1 MPPSSAAILRPR
13 GSLAKDKFSDH
24 FKPLRSQA
32 YNDVNPSSR
41 GVPTASHHSLRSIE
55 WSPLGNLVA
64 TGSADKTLRVWNP
77 ERNTV
82 RHSTE
87 LKGHSAAI
95 EKVAFNPVKEAELA
109 SISNDGVVK
118 IWDVRTKACV
128 NEVKALGDA
137 NALAWA
143 PDGTSILAGNRSGE
157 LFQLSP
163 TQSTVISTHKQATA
177 TTQMAF
183 CWSGEKVFL
192 PTRDGR
198 IRILSY
204 PDLEPIFQLNH
215 ATEPGES
222 TEFMLKGHTAACL
235 TAQLS
240 PTGKYLA
247 TGGADSIV
255 ALFDTK
261 DWLCQRTITRLS
273 GPVRSISFT
282 WDGSYVVG
290 GCEDGNSPSA
300 LEPLTES

>member
-1 MPPSSAAILRPR
+1 
-13 GSLAKDKFSDH
+13 
-24 FKPLRSQA
+24 
-32 YNDVNPSSR
+32 
-41 GVPTASHHSLRSIE
+41 
-55 WSPLGNLVA
+55 
-64 TGSADKTLRVWNP
+64 
-77 ERNTV
+77 
-82 RHSTE
+82 
-87 LKGHSAAI
+87 
-95 EKVAFNPVKEAELA
+95 VAFNPVKEAELA

-128 NEVKALGDA
+128 NEIKGLGDA

-143 PDGTSILAGNRSGE
+143 PDGASLLAGNRSGE

-163 TQSTVISTHKQATA
+163 TQSAAISAHKQPTG

-183 CWSGEKVFL
+183 CWSGEKIFL

-204 PDLEPIFQLNH
+204 PDLEPIYHLNH

-222 TEFMLKGHTAACL
+222 AEFMLKGHTAACL
-235 TAQLS
+235 TVELS

-255 ALFDTK
+255 ALFDTR

-290 GCEDGNSPSA
+290 GCEDGN
-300 LEPLTES
+300 